1 MIFSKKK
8 TTTTPWQCIFAMK
21 ASDTYAIEIFL
32 LIKIT
37 NITKTQYFLTQHFL
51 TEITLAWISLHIIK
65 WFNKTFCPRAS
76 VRCALVA
83 SPVNNFAEIVSP
95 VPKYISPANKW
106 KSFVPRPQRGFIL
119 TEFWKNFWS
128 PLK

>member
-1 MIFSKKK
+1 MIFNKKK
-8 TTTTPWQCIFAMK
+8 TTQLHNNVFLQRK
-21 ASDTYAIEIFL
+21 HLTYAIKIFL

-37 NITKTQYFLTQHFL
+37 NIKKTQYFLTQHFL
-51 TEITLAWISLHIIK
+51 TEITLAWISLYIGK
-65 WFNKTFCPRAS
+65 WFDKTFCPSAS

-106 KSFVPRPQRGFIL
+106 
-119 TEFWKNFWS
+119 
-128 PLK
+128 